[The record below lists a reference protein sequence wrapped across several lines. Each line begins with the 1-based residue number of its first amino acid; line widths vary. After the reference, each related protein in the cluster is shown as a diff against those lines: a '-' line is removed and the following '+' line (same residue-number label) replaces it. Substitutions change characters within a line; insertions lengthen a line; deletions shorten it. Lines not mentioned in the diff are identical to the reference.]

1 MTTLHSCRPTA
12 TVHHLRQPGTIQQ
25 TTGERAAPRS
35 YYVAELLGVLPE
47 PLPLELA
54 EAVAD
59 TLAIDV
65 DAIGTVQLPDER
77 GASRWAVFRVHM
89 TFRSRTH
96 AEVAALGLAQEL
108 GEPTRAC
115 ILADW
120 QEPAAA
126 RRAGGA
132 A

>member
-1 MTTLHSCRPTA
+1 MNTQHACRPSA
-12 TVHHLRQPGTIQQ
+12 TVHHLRQPGAIQQ

-47 PLPLELA
+47 PLPLDLA
-54 EAVAD
+54 EAVAT
-59 TLAIDV
+59 TLAIG
-65 DAIGTVQLPDER
+65 AVQLPDEG
-77 GASRWAVFRVHM
+77 GASRWGVFRVHM
-89 TFRSRTH
+89 TFRNRTS
-96 AEVAALGLAQEL
+96 AEVAALALAQEL
-108 GEPTRAC
+108 GEPARAC

-126 RRAGGA
+126 CRAGGA

>member
-1 MTTLHSCRPTA
+1 MNTQHACRPSA
-12 TVHHLRQPGTIQQ
+12 TVHHLRQPGAIQQ

-35 YYVAELLGVLPE
+35 YYVAELLGVLSE
-47 PLPLELA
+47 PLPLDLA
-54 EAVAD
+54 EAVAT
-59 TLAIDV
+59 TLAIGV
-65 DAIGTVQLPDER
+65 DAIGTVQLPDD
-77 GASRWAVFRVHM
+77 GDASRWGVFRVHM
-89 TFRSRTH
+89 TFRNRTS
-96 AEVAALGLAQEL
+96 AEVAALALAQEL
-108 GEPTRAC
+108 GEPARAC